1 MSSVTD
7 STLVDQARVVF
18 EDARLDFP
26 ILQTERNGKPLV
38 FFDSAASTQKPA
50 QVLDAERTF
59 LETSYANIHRG
70 VYTLSEEATSAYERA
85 RETVARYLN
94 AETSESIVFTR
105 GATEAINL
113 VAQSFGK
120 TWLKPGNAV
129 LLSELE
135 HHANIVPWQLLAEE
149 IGLRIL
155 TIPVTDQGVW
165 DLSGL
170 EELLSK
176 DVGMVSV
183 SHVSNALGTINP
195 VDQVVKAAH
204 ERGIPVLLDGAQAT
218 PHGLADVQA
227 LGCDFYVFSGHKLF
241 GPTGV
246 GVLYG
251 KYEHLDAMPPFQ
263 GGGDMIDKVS
273 FRGTTFARPPA
284 RFEAGTP
291 HISGA
296 IGLAAAIDYLSEF
309 DVEQMHL
316 YEDFLRQKLEA
327 GMRDVPGLKLYGEAE
342 NKVSV
347 SSFLIEGVHAHDLAT
362 FLDAENM
369 CVRAGHHCCQPLME
383 RYGISGTA
391 RASLAFYNTEEE
403 VDRFVATLKKIQM
416 FFG

>member
-1 MSSVTD
+1 
-7 STLVDQARVVF
+7 
-18 EDARLDFP
+18 
-26 ILQTERNGKPLV
+26 
-38 FFDSAASTQKPA
+38 
-50 QVLDAERTF
+50 
-59 LETSYANIHRG
+59 
-70 VYTLSEEATSAYERA
+70 
-85 RETVARYLN
+85 
-94 AETSESIVFTR
+94 
-105 GATEAINL
+105 
-113 VAQSFGK
+113 
-120 TWLKPGNAV
+120 
-129 LLSELE
+129 
-135 HHANIVPWQLLAEE
+135 
-149 IGLRIL
+149 
-155 TIPVTDQGVW
+155 
-165 DLSGL
+165 
-170 EELLSK
+170 
-176 DVGMVSV
+176 MVSV

-204 ERGIPVLLDGAQAT
+204 THGIPVLLDGAQAT

-273 FRGTTFARPPA
+273 FEGTTFARPPV

-296 IGLAAAIDYLSEF
+296 IGLAAAIDYISEF
-309 DVEQMHL
+309 DVELMHA

-327 GMRDVPGLKLYGEAE
+327 GMREVPGLKLYGEAE
-342 NKVSV
+342 KKVSV

-369 CVRAGHHCCQPLME
+369 CVRAGHHCCQPLMQ
-383 RYGISGTA
+383 RYGIAGTA
-391 RASLAFYNTEEE
+391 RASLAFYNTEDE
-403 VDRFVATLKKIQM
+403 VDRFIAALKKIQM